1 MFSVSRSSVGFS
13 DFHMSVPIFD
23 VGDAGAYLHSPS
35 ASVSSVFHLSM
46 IGSIVLQCP
55 TIFCVLA
62 MSICLPAPSLS
73 AVRISEFMSIS
84 LLLGG
89 IVEVVVVVCLLS
101 PF

>member
-13 DFHMSVPIFD
+13 DFRLSVYVF
-23 VGDAGAYLHSPS
+23 DAGAYLHSPS
-35 ASVSSVFHLSM
+35 ASVSSLFHLSM
-46 IGSIVLQCP
+46 VDSVVLQCL
-55 TIFCVLA
+55 TMFCVLA
-62 MSICLPAPSLS
+62 MSICLPAPSLYVS
-73 AVRISEFMSIS
+73 TVRLSEFMSMS